1 MMHLLLF
8 ILLALFL
15 EGFFSGAETAFI
27 SVNFLKLTHLIEK
40 KNKRAMRVHNLL
52 KKPERLLITTLI
64 GTNISVVVSSAC
76 ATALFAKFC
85 ANYSALIATLVMTP
99 LSFIFCQLLPKT
111 VFRNRANHIVLD
123 VAGPL
128 SFSEKLFLPL
138 VSFFSFFSR
147 SIAKIVNPRG
157 IKKNPFLTKD
167 EIKSL
172 IKDISKEGVL
182 ETHEKDAIEEIF
194 DLTLTKAADVMVSLK
209 DIIRVDI
216 NEDVES
222 IKEKCRTYRFT
233 RFPVFE
239 AENLKGII
247 NIFDIFF
254 SLEENSSA
262 DWRAL
267 IRSIIHVESNE
278 SLDKV
283 FAKMQPNK
291 ETMTAVF
298 HGSSVVGI
306 ITMEDLMEDIEVKLT
321 SLRINEAPRAKN
333 PRFP

>member
-1 MMHLLLF
+1 MIYLLF
-8 ILLALFL
+8 LILLALFS

-64 GTNISVVVSSAC
+64 GINISVVISSAC
-76 ATALFAKFC
+76 ATVLFSQISKP
-85 ANYSALIATLVMTP
+85 YSALIATVVMTP

-111 VFRNRANHIVLD
+111 VFRNRANQIVLK

-128 SFSEKLFLPL
+128 IFAERLFLPL

-147 SIAKIVNPRG
+147 SVAKIVNPKG

-172 IKDISKEGVL
+172 IKDISREGVL
-182 ETHEKDAIEEIF
+182 DMHEKDAIEEIF
-194 DLTLTKAADVMVSLK
+194 DLTLAKAADVMVSLEAV
-209 DIIRVDI
+209 IRVDFS
-216 NEDVES
+216 EDVES
-222 IKEKCRTYRFT
+222 VKQKCRLHRFT
-233 RFPVFE
+233 RFPVFDGE
-239 AENLKGII
+239 ALKGVI

-254 SLEENSSA
+254 FLQNNIASADQDWRKLIRTIIRVENS
-262 DWRAL
+262 
-267 IRSIIHVESNE
+267 E

-283 FAKMQPNK
+283 FARMQPNK
-291 ETMTAVF
+291 ETMAAVF
-298 HGSSVVGI
+298 KGEKVVGI

-321 SLRINEAPRAKN
+321 SLRTSK
-333 PRFP
+333 

>member
-1 MMHLLLF
+1 MIYLLLL
-8 ILLALFL
+8 ILLALFS

-64 GTNISVVVSSAC
+64 GTNISVVISSAC
-76 ATALFAKFC
+76 ATVLFSQISKS
-85 ANYSALIATLVMTP
+85 YSALMATIVMTP

-111 VFRNRANHIVLD
+111 IFRNRANQIVLQ

-128 SFSEKLFLPL
+128 SFIEKLFLPL
-138 VSFFSFFSR
+138 VSFFSFFAKSV
-147 SIAKIVNPRG
+147 AKIVNPRG
-157 IKKNPFLTKD
+157 VKKNPFLTKD

-182 ETHEKDAIEEIF
+182 EVHEKDAIEEIF
-194 DLTLTKAADVMVSLK
+194 DLTLTKAADVMVSLEEAV
-209 DIIRVDI
+209 RVDFS
-216 NEDVES
+216 EGVES
-222 IKEKCRTYRFT
+222 IKQKCRAHRFT
-233 RFPVFE
+233 RFPVFDGE
-239 AENLKGII
+239 QLKGVI
-247 NIFDIFF
+247 NVFDIFF
-254 SLEENSSA
+254 FLQNNIA
-262 DWRAL
+262 GDNQNWHNL
-267 IRSIIHVESNE
+267 IRSIIRVDSSE

-291 ETMTAVF
+291 ETMAAVF
-298 HGSSVVGI
+298 KGGKAVGI

-321 SLRINEAPRAKN
+321 SLRTSK
-333 PRFP
+333 